1 MLEHLTQLELKCTV
15 LEQVAQIRNG
25 VPPSSAPASHPAML
39 MLLLPAKLSGEFL
52 SILNQES
59 SRKSSQ
65 REDRNNFFLG
75 LPSLLFPLS
84 NLAFWLYLND
94 AAAAAASPLPSNSVH
109 L

>member
-1 MLEHLTQLELKCTV
+1 MLVSAKALSLLELKCTV

-25 VPPSSAPASHPAML
+25 VPPSPAPASHPAML

-75 LPSLLFPLS
+75 LPSLS